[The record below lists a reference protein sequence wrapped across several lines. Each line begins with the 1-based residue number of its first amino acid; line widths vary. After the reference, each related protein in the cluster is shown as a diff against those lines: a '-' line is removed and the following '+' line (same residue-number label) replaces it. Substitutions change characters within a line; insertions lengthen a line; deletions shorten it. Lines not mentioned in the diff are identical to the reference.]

1 MTVHSIL
8 VSDKLTPDALAVL
21 EHAGPDIRVDVRV
34 GLAPEALRAIIGD
47 YHGLAIRSATR
58 VDAALLE
65 AARALRIV
73 GRAGIGVD
81 NVDLAAAAAR
91 GVAVMNTPD
100 GNVITTAE
108 HAIALMFALAR
119 KIPAAH
125 HALIGG
131 RWDKTRFVGRE
142 ITGKTLGIIG
152 LGNIGRVVA
161 DRAQGLRM
169 RVIAHD
175 PFVPRSKGHHLG
187 VEMVPLDALLEA
199 ADVVTLH
206 VPLVDWTNNLLTRER
221 LASMKRGAL
230 LVNAARGG
238 LVDERAVRE
247 LVESG
252 HLGGAAF
259 DVFASEPIGVDHPL
273 VGHENIVVTPHLGAS
288 TQEAQDNVGRE
299 LADQLVTFFRTGRVL
314 NRVEAR

>member
-8 VSDKLTPDALAVL
+8 VSDPLTDDALAVL
-21 EHAGPDIRVDVRV
+21 QHAGPDLRVDVRV
-34 GLAPEALRAIIGD
+34 GLAPEALRSIIGD

-65 AARALRIV
+65 AAPALRVV

-125 HALIGG
+125 HALLSG
-131 RWDKTRFVGRE
+131 RWEKARFVGRE
-142 ITGKTLGIIG
+142 ISGKTLGIIG

-175 PFVPRSKGHHLG
+175 PLVPRSKAHHLG
-187 VEMVPLDALLEA
+187 VELVALDALLA
-199 ADVVTLH
+199 TADIVSLH
-206 VPLVDWTNNLLTRER
+206 VPRVDWTNNLLTRER

-259 DVFASEPIGVDHPL
+259 DVFEREPVGVDHPL
-273 VGHENIVVTPHLGAS
+273 VGHDNIVVTPHLGAS
-288 TQEAQDNVGRE
+288 THEAQDNVGRE
-299 LADQLVTFFRTGRVL
+299 LAEQLVTFFRTGRVL